1 MLFSFF
7 QTFIPITWP
16 QARPITMILL
26 LKSALKLHA
35 VKDIYFSKR
44 ASSWPPSMGFE
55 EQNLEDWREE
65 KRTGYSFHFM
75 DPYPIFNAAS
85 GFETQQVSS

>member
-1 MLFSFF
+1 
-7 QTFIPITWP
+7 
-16 QARPITMILL
+16 
-26 LKSALKLHA
+26 
-35 VKDIYFSKR
+35 
-44 ASSWPPSMGFE
+44 MGFE

>member
-7 QTFIPITWP
+7 QTFMPITWP
-16 QARPITMILL
+16 KARPITIILL

-44 ASSWPPSMGFE
+44 ASSRPPSMGFE

-75 DPYPIFNAAS
+75 DP
-85 GFETQQVSS
+85 